1 MQGHEGCSYGIGG
14 EYTCTTLTARSSGRA
29 CTAMPHAYGHTHTHL
44 SADDPVVVDIVS
56 LALAAMNA
64 PRNSGS
70 VSRGLERQVASI
82 RGDRP
87 SRPHGWACDESDHAC
102 TLVRTVG
109 ASMQRSSGTGGDGR
123 TVYRVAI
130 LAVLCNRS
138 ILILAV
144 AVEGAHTNTNTS
156 MSMSMRSP
164 LVLHSLTRV
173 ST

>member
-1 MQGHEGCSYGIGG
+1 MRGHEGCSYGTGG
-14 EYTCTTLTARSSGRA
+14 EYTCTTLT
-29 CTAMPHAYGHTHTHL
+29 TAMPHAYGHTHTHTHTHL

-82 RGDRP
+82 RGDML

-109 ASMQRSSGTGGDGR
+109 ASMQRPSGTGAPRGGDGR

-130 LAVLCNRS
+130 LAVLCNVS

-144 AVEGAHTNTNTS
+144 AVEGAHTNTN
-156 MSMSMRSP
+156 MNMRRP